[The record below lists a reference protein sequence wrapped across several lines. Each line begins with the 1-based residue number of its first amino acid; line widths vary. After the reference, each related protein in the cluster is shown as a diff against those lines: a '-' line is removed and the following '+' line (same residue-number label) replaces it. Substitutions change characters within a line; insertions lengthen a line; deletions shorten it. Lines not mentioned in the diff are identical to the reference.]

1 MHTCAD
7 IFPSLYKHGERYS
20 PKGCVSFWGREE
32 RGGQG
37 EVLFI
42 SLKHSKAKRQSI
54 TMILL
59 WVENCYSII
68 CASLSTRSKF
78 DSVQRILMHTQ
89 VWVLWSHGADH
100 LKVQMGP
107 SHLPE
112 SLPWLPSATESVSHS
127 LAQHRDADLPPRPG
141 LPLLTILSGSGQGT
155 LLLVEPG
162 KCHLLSLGSVSF
174 AEDISPCFILFP
186 DPPPFAHQ
194 NIVIPQDLS

>member
-1 MHTCAD
+1 MHTCAY

-174 AEDISPCFILFP
+174 AEAISPCFILFP